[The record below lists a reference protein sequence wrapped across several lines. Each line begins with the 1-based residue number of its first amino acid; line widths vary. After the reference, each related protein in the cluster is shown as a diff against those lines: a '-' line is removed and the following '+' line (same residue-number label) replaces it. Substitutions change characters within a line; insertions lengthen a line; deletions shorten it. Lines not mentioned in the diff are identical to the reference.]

1 MERTKTLSISISGHA
16 LEKKLQNG
24 LERLFQAHTKN
35 FARIKLQKERD
46 TDSAQVRN
54 QSILENTASDALSKK
69 ANMRFLSRNAERS
82 LLKSP
87 NAADI
92 NKKANGSENVERIT
106 SNMSQVEEKTSDCEK
121 SIEKHFVYSYMRGTN
136 II

>member
-1 MERTKTLSISISGHA
+1 M
-16 LEKKLQNG
+16 KL
-24 LERLFQAHTKN
+24 R
-35 FARIKLQKERD
+35 KERD

-54 QSILENTASDALSKK
+54 QSILENTASDTLSKK

-82 LLKSP
+82 LMTSP

-92 NKKANGSENVERIT
+92 NRKANGSENVERIT
-106 SNMSQVEEKTSDCEK
+106 LNMFPVEEKTSDCEK
-121 SIEKHFVYSYMRGTN
+121 SIEKHLVYSYMRGTN